1 MGKRMIPQTALVSVW
16 DKEGIGEFCKKLHV
30 AGIEIFSTGGTA
42 KKLRSAEI
50 PIRNVEELTGF
61 SDLFDGRI
69 KTLHTSIYAAIL
81 ARRDTKDMKELK
93 EKGIKPIDMVVC
105 NFYPLQL
112 GIEEMDIG
120 GPCMVRAA
128 AKNWK
133 HVIVVSHPSQ
143 YPLVL
148 KHLQKGFD
156 EELRKKLAIEALQRT
171 AYYDSMLFM
180 REKKEEFPEIISF
193 PFKKIQELRY
203 GENPHQRGA
212 FYAMEGMKEPCIATA
227 KKIHGKELS
236 YNNIL
241 DGDRAIECIKEFE
254 EPSAVIIKHATPSGI
269 ASAESIEKA
278 WEDAFATD
286 EYSPFGGVVA
296 MNREIKGKLAEKMMR
311 IFLEVVIAPSFSKE
325 AIEIFTR
332 KKNLRLLRVD
342 GLERCKREKH
352 LEIRSVIGG
361 ALLQE
366 RDLKE
371 INPKEWKV
379 VTTRKPSPEDINSM
393 IFAVKC
399 VKHVKSNAVVFVKGT
414 KTVAIGGG
422 QTSRVDASWIATHK
436 GKERIKDS
444 IMASDAFFPF
454 RDAVDVAAEAG
465 VKAIIQPGGSIRDR
479 EVIEAANEH
488 GIIMV
493 FSGQRCFLH

>member
-1 MGKRMIPQTALVSVW
+1 MIPKTALVSVW
-16 DKEGIGEFCKKLHV
+16 NKESIEEFCKKLHM

-42 KKLRSAEI
+42 KKLLSAGI
-50 PIRNVEELTGF
+50 PVREVEELTGF
-61 SDLFDGRI
+61 SNLFEGRI

-81 ARRDTKDMKELK
+81 ARRDSADMKELK

-105 NFYPLQL
+105 NFYPFQL
-112 GIEEMDIG
+112 GMEEMDIG

-128 AKNWK
+128 AKNWR

-143 YPLVL
+143 YSLVAEHL
-148 KHLQKGFD
+148 KKGF
-156 EELRKKLAIEALQRT
+156 EEKLRKRLAIEALQRT
-171 AYYDSMLFM
+171 AYYDSILSMQEGG
-180 REKKEEFPEIISF
+180 EKFPEIISF

-212 FYAMEGMKEPCIATA
+212 FYGIEGVKEACIATA

-241 DGDRAIECIKEFE
+241 DADRAIECIKEFE
-254 EPSAVIIKHATPSGI
+254 EPTAVIIKHATPSGI
-269 ASAESIEKA
+269 ASAESVDKA

-296 MNREIKGKLAEKMMR
+296 VNREVKGKLAEKMMK
-311 IFLEVVIAPSFSKE
+311 IFLEVIIAPSFSKE
-325 AIEIFTR
+325 AMEVFTT
-332 KKNLRLLRVD
+332 KKNLRLLEVK
-342 GLERCKREKH
+342 GLEKAERERC
-352 LEIRSVIGG
+352 LEIRSVVGG
-361 ALLQE
+361 ALVQE

-379 VTTRKPSPEDINSM
+379 VTEKKPSQEDITSM

-436 GKERIKDS
+436 GKDRIKGS

-454 RDAVDVAAEAG
+454 RDAVDVAAKAG
-465 VKAIIQPGGSIRDR
+465 VKAIIQPGGSIRDK

-488 GIIMV
+488 GIAMV

>member
-1 MGKRMIPQTALVSVW
+1 MIPQTALVSVW